1 MKREP
6 AALLGFIAA
15 ALGLGTSLNIH
26 GLSAGQVSLIVA
38 AITAVFGAVMAWKTR
53 PVAPAVFTT
62 AVSAIAALVAGY
74 GYHVSP
80 GVVGAVNAVVLS
92 VLTLVTRAQV
102 VPTGPTPAAVHRD
115 M

>member
-1 MKREP
+1 
-6 AALLGFIAA
+6 
-15 ALGLGTSLNIH
+15 
-26 GLSAGQVSLIVA
+26 
-38 AITAVFGAVMAWKTR
+38 
-53 PVAPAVFTT
+53 VFTT